1 MRINRLNKRR
11 ILRLHPPKG
20 KVVPADAMKAYRG
33 SGSKA
38 PLILTLSIKWEVNCQ
53 HNGPVLLPLEK
64 ESLVPI
70 AEQAG

>member
-38 PLILTLSIKWEVNCQ
+38 PLILKLSTT
-53 HNGPVLLPLEK
+53 
-64 ESLVPI
+64 SR
-70 AEQAG
+70 